1 MNLPTAKDD
10 LPTLAG
16 IGLMA
21 MCVVTFDHEAL
32 GHGSMCLAL
41 GGHIQLLTSSL
52 FRCDLRSK
60 WIAPAGPAG
69 NLIMGTL
76 ALILGRSVPPR
87 RASLRL
93 FLILVTAFSYFWE
106 GGYVMQAMHRRAGD
120 LYFAGQDFLGEPSLW
135 WRVAG
140 AGVGLLLYVATI
152 MFTARALLQLWPE
165 AALARR
171 ASRTIWIAA
180 AVGAVL
186 AALTYRGAGFKD
198 VHDTFM
204 EIGLS
209 TLPLLIIPLR
219 SAKPVPEAPPPLIV
233 RSPVTIA
240 MAVVVFAAFTLSLG
254 RGLG

>member
-10 LPTLAG
+10 LPTLAA

-69 NLIMGTL
+69 NLIIGTL
-76 ALILGRSVPPR
+76 ALILRRFVPR
-87 RASLRL
+87 RRTSLRL

-106 GGYVMQAMHRRAGD
+106 GGYVIQAMHHRDGD

-140 AGVGLLLYVATI
+140 AVAGLLLYVTTI
-152 MFTARALLQLWPE
+152 IFTARALLKQWPQ
-165 AALARR
+165 AARARR
-171 ASRTIWIAA
+171 ASRTVWFAA
-180 AVGAVL
+180 TVGAVL
-186 AALTYRGAGFKD
+186 AALTYRGAGFQD
-198 VHDTFM
+198 VHDAFM
-204 EIGLS
+204 EIGLA
-209 TLPLLIIPLR
+209 TFPLLLIPLR
-219 SAKPVPEAPPPLIV
+219 SAKPVPEAAPALIV
-233 RSPVTIA
+233 RNAVTIA
-240 MAVVVFAAFTLSLG
+240 LAVAVFAAFTLTLG

>member
-1 MNLPTAKDD
+1 
-10 LPTLAG
+10 
-16 IGLMA
+16 
-21 MCVVTFDHEAL
+21 
-32 GHGSMCLAL
+32 
-41 GGHIQLLTSSL
+41 
-52 FRCDLRSK
+52 
-60 WIAPAGPAG
+60 
-69 NLIMGTL
+69 
-76 ALILGRSVPPR
+76 LGRSVPPR

-93 FLILVTAFSYFWE
+93 FLIVVTALSYFWE

-171 ASRTIWIAA
+171 AARTIWIAA